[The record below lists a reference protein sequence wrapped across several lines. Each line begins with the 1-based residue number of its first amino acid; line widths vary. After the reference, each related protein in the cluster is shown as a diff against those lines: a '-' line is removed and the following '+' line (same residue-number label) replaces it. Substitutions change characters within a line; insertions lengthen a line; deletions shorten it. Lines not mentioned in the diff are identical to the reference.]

1 MPDELLLLDTDIVSL
16 MGRRRP
22 PPGLRPWLLRL
33 GASRLGISFPVIT
46 ELERGAHL
54 VKATDPARAREIRTW
69 IDQILQTDFKF
80 LEMSFDVASVY
91 AEMTTTPCLRHMWTV
106 QRKEKSNRLG
116 HDLMIASVA
125 VAYAVPIVS
134 CNIRDYLA
142 INEKFPLPGLYQPL
156 EGVWY
161 VPPMRTTILPPL
173 DPGESEPHEA
183 ALPKLRNPETYMSAG
198 LTGDPAP

>member
-33 GASRLGISFPVIT
+33 GTSRLGISFPVIT

-54 VKATDPARAREIRTW
+54 LKATDPARAREIRTW
-69 IDQILQTDFKF
+69 IDQVLQTDFQF
-80 LEMSFDVASVY
+80 LGMTSDVAGVY

-125 VAYAVPIVS
+125 IAYAVPIVS

-156 EGVWY
+156 EGIWHVH
-161 VPPMRTTILPPL
+161 PARSIILPPINRNE
-173 DPGESEPHEA
+173 PESGDG
-183 ALPKLRNPETYMSAG
+183 ALPKLQNQETYLPASPVN
-198 LTGDPAP
+198 DPAP